1 MKLVAPTLA
10 FWVYPTPF
18 KSIDFTHRF
27 RYGCN
32 RFSKY
37 GRSEQYDD
45 KSHIMSVNMFE
56 ILKDITYID
65 SNKVLF
71 DFNINLELS
80 KWYCSRLRNATTFK
94 IHMETG
100 FNTGSSMMH
109 WCKPFE
115 MEEQCKFNYN
125 DMVGDLNEI
134 PGINKKCQIFAY
146 NEFATYNATDIGC
159 TSWLAMVYRYF
170 ECMAILGGPI
180 LVNMQFYKEG

>member
-10 FWVYPTPF
+10 FWVYPKPF

-32 RFSKY
+32 RFSQY

-45 KSHIMSVNMFE
+45 KSHIISVNMFE
-56 ILKDITYID
+56 ILKDNTYID

-94 IHMETG
+94 IHMALVTVPCKQGDTLDDLSGKATIAGHRVLEHLQKEYDISYDMLHDADKQEERLLEVG
-100 FNTGSSMMH
+100 FKKIPITERSCFYILEMTGS
-109 WCKPFE
+109 K
-115 MEEQCKFNYN
+115 EE
-125 DMVGDLNEI
+125 
-134 PGINKKCQIFAY
+134 
-146 NEFATYNATDIGC
+146 
-159 TSWLAMVYRYF
+159 
-170 ECMAILGGPI
+170 
-180 LVNMQFYKEG
+180 